1 MVIEPQRFPWFLDI
15 YLEIAMCYIAVWS
28 SRGVISDSNLNRP
41 RIGWSFQVLCWKT
54 TGFAMGF
61 PQQSKPYHMG
71 VPAQGPRPNR
81 TPWWRGARLGYT
93 AVIGVYR
100 ISPHFFT
107 WGKWRQV
114 GCSLFLQKSELYP
127 VATTFISWRSPKEL
141 WDHPWLGQSCN
152 TSSQFKPV
160 FLFL

>member
-93 AVIGVYR
+93 ALIGVYR
-100 ISPHFFT
+100 ISPHFFYM
-107 WGKWRQV
+107 GKMKTGGLLIV
-114 GCSLFLQKSELYP
+114 
-127 VATTFISWRSPKEL
+127 SPKIWTL
-141 WDHPWLGQSCN
+141 SCGHN
-152 TSSQFKPV
+152 FHKLKVAKRTLRPSMTGAV
-160 FLFL
+160 L